1 MKIAMLGCGSLGS
14 TFGGVLTES
23 GLNVVLINPLT
34 DHHQAMIDHG
44 ITLVENGQE
53 RFVKVKAVVD
63 AADVG
68 AVDLIIV
75 LVKSSFTRAA
85 IEGAS
90 SLIGENTIA
99 MSLQNGLGNEE
110 VLAEYLGEGN
120 VLCGK
125 TYVGGVMTEPG
136 RVQIGVRG
144 KKTFVGEMDGQIS
157 ERVKELS
164 ALFNHAGLQ
173 TEALDDIKTL
183 IWEKLLVNVATGAIC
198 GITGLTYGQ
207 LRQVEEAVECAVATV
222 KEAIVVGRAAGAK
235 LETDNPRAVLD
246 KAMSGLPDDFKT
258 SILQDVERE
267 VATEIDYINGA
278 IVREG
283 KKHGIATPVNRALVA
298 AIKGIEFKNQ
308 WRKGLEK

>member
-1 MKIAMLGCGSLGS
+1 
-14 TFGGVLTES
+14 
-23 GLNVVLINPLT
+23 
-34 DHHQAMIDHG
+34 
-44 ITLVENGQE
+44 
-53 RFVKVKAVVD
+53 
-63 AADVG
+63 
-68 AVDLIIV
+68 
-75 LVKSSFTRAA
+75 
-85 IEGAS
+85 
-90 SLIGENTIA
+90 
-99 MSLQNGLGNEE
+99 
-110 VLAEYLGEGN
+110 
-120 VLCGK
+120 
-125 TYVGGVMTEPG
+125 
-136 RVQIGVRG
+136 
-144 KKTFVGEMDGQIS
+144 
-157 ERVKELS
+157 
-164 ALFNHAGLQ
+164 
-173 TEALDDIKTL
+173 
-183 IWEKLLVNVATGAIC
+183 LVNVATGAIC